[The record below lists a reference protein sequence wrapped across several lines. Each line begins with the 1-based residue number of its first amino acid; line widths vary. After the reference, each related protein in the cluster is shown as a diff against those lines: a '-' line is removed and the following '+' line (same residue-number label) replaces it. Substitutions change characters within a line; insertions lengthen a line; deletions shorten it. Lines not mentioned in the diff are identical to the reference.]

1 MDTVSLIRL
10 TCHTLYRSKD
20 PFHRLF
26 IKVKVLIFILN
37 YTLVRLQ
44 AFGLEQSLSLSL
56 SMGYTVTSVSH
67 HATLPFL
74 GELYL
79 F

>member
-44 AFGLEQSLSLSL
+44 AFGLEQSLSLS
-56 SMGYTVTSVSH
+56 MDYTATSVSH

>member
-10 TCHTLYRSKD
+10 SCHTLYRSKD

-44 AFGLEQSLSLSL
+44 AFGLEQSLSLS
-56 SMGYTVTSVSH
+56 MDYTATSVSH
-67 HATLPFL
+67 HATLTFL

>member
-44 AFGLEQSLSLSL
+44 AFGLEQSLSLSMDYSDQCL
-56 SMGYTVTSVSH
+56 APCYTT
-67 HATLPFL
+67 FL
-74 GELYL
+74 R
-79 F
+79 